1 MARWY
6 RAETP
11 QEGETM
17 KQTIVIT
24 DYKKAAAFIAKHSDI
39 ITGSATMN
47 GYTIIEHNT
56 RGKLWTVDGSYYTE
70 SIPQI
75 LNTIDYKQGKREY
88 TIRDGCGEIL
98 ALAQLY

>member
-1 MARWY
+1 M
-6 RAETP
+6 T
-11 QEGETM
+11 
-17 KQTIVIT
+17 KTIVIT
-24 DYKKAAAFIAKHSDI
+24 DYKKAAEFIAKHSDI
-39 ITGSATMN
+39 ITGSATMD

-75 LNTIDYKQGKREY
+75 LEIIDYKQGKRNY
-88 TIRDGCGEIL
+88 TIRDGRGELL